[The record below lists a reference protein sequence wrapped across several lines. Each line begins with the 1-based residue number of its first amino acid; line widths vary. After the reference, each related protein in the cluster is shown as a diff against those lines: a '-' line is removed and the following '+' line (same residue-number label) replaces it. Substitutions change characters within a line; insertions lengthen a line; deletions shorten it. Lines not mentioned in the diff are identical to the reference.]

1 MTKTITN
8 IFTIW
13 VNDKSRVIS
22 LKEIKGYTPLVFDN
36 KEEGLVHIQKLIAK
50 GYKIG

>member
-13 VNDKSRVIS
+13 VNDESRVIS
-22 LKEIKGYTPLVFDN
+22 LKEIKNYTSFVFDN
-36 KEEGLVHIQKLIAK
+36 KEKRLAHIQKLIAK